1 MTLQEF
7 KSESARRSP
16 IFDNSE
22 NAARV
27 WSRSWG
33 LGQYW
38 RDLWFYK
45 EYRLGGLV
53 YRTGKVLRRHNGY
66 KVVECSIDGNSA
78 TEKEFIKHLATFEAP
93 AITEDEQNYID
104 QQRLLLHA
112 RLMRSAARGDSRAR
126 KQNADRLQLTLNF
139 EAA

>member
-16 IFDNSE
+16 IIDNSE

-33 LGQYW
+33 FGQYW
-38 RDLWFYK
+38 RDLWFSK
-45 EYRLGGLV
+45 EYRLGGRI
-53 YRTGKVLRRHNGY
+53 YRTGKVLRRHNSY
-66 KVVECSIDGNSA
+66 KVVECSINGNAA

-93 AITEDEQNYID
+93 AINEEEQQYID
-104 QQRLLLHA
+104 QQRILKHA
-112 RLMRSAARGDSRAR
+112 RLMRSAARRNSRAR

-139 EAA
+139 EFA